1 MIRLDVEQ
9 GSPEWLEVRR
19 GIPTASQ
26 FHKLLSPVKLQPSSQ
41 ARGYIAKLC
50 VEWALGVNQDED
62 ALTQYMRRG
71 SALEARS
78 FAHYELER
86 EVELDHVGFILRD
99 DRRVGCSPDGLV
111 IGAPGGFE
119 GKTPSAEKHMEYLLD
134 ESPTRYACQ
143 VQGGIWLAER
153 EWWDFQSFNPSLPPL
168 LLRFTRDER
177 FIKALAE
184 AVDVFLGDLEAAKER
199 LTKLGVTPTAAPMM
213 AVQAGQDLSAALRD
227 VLA

>member
-9 GSPEWLEVRR
+9 GTPEWLEARR

-26 FHKLLSPVKLQPSSQ
+26 FHRLLSPVKLQPSSQ

-62 ALTQYMRRG
+62 AISQYMRRG
-71 SALEARS
+71 SDLEARS

-86 EVELDHVGFILRD
+86 EVELDRVGFILRD

-111 IGAPGGFE
+111 GAPGGFE

-134 ESPTRYACQ
+134 ESPTKYACQ

-153 EWWDFQSFNPSLPPL
+153 EWWDFQSFHPALPPL

-184 AVDVFLGDLEAAKER
+184 AVDVFLGDYEEAKAK
-199 LTKLGVTPTAAPMM
+199 LTKLGVTPAEAPLMAVEAKQDLTAAF
-213 AVQAGQDLSAALRD
+213 GD